1 MITNGFTYIAV
12 LVALAGLLVMAEE
25 KTKGK
30 LFAYLPPVVLLYL
43 LAMILCTL
51 GLWDLKATKPVY
63 GALKNNLLYA
73 MVFLMLLRCDI
84 RQVLRLGPKLLA
96 CFFTATLTIMIAFVV
111 SYAVMRSYLGEGAW
125 RALAALCGS
134 WIGGSGNMIAM
145 QAAFHVPEGPMGYAL
160 VVDSINYAIWVM
172 FLLWAVNL
180 APKFNLWTH
189 ANTAALEET
198 IDKLDEARQRVST
211 VTFPHLL
218 FLLGLGLVVSFGAQ
232 IIGNN
237 LNGYFPIFDKATWT
251 ILAITIV
258 GPLCAM
264 TPLGRIGGSAM
275 LANVLLY
282 TVIALLASR
291 ASFLELED
299 APFWI
304 LTGFLILAIHGILMV
319 GAAKAFKFDLFTSA
333 LASLANIGGT
343 ASAPILAGT
352 YHQALV
358 PVGVLMA
365 LLGYIIGNLGALIV
379 GNIMALMG

>member
-30 LFAYLPPVVLLYL
+30 LFEYLPPVVLLYL

-51 GLWDLKATKPVY
+51 GLWDLKATKPIY

-145 QAAFHVPEGPMGYAL
+145 QAAFNVPEGPMGYAL

-172 FLLWAVNL
+172 FLVWAVNL

-198 IDKLDEARQRVST
+198 IDKLDEARQKISA
-211 VTFPHLL
+211 VTFPSLL

-232 IIGNN
+232 IIGNS